1 MKNSKMIFVLAL
13 AIFCCLGQ
21 VYAQQHQVMP
31 PLVSVSGVGE
41 VRVQPTEVV
50 VNFGVETREKSL
62 DAART
67 LTDRKASS
75 IISYLKRKGVDTND
89 IQTSYVTLRPVYSGG
104 EYGKTSPDFY
114 VAIKTMTVVIKK
126 LDKYDEIISGL
137 YGVGVNRIDG
147 INFQVANI
155 EKYKAEARK
164 KAVANAKQKA
174 TALTSELG
182 AKLGRVYA
190 INENGSSGGPR
201 PMYKTAMMESAVYD
215 SEGGPSISAG
225 EIIIT
230 DTVEVSFIIE

>member
-1 MKNSKMIFVLAL
+1 MKNVKTYLLLSLAVIVSTIQL
-13 AIFCCLGQ
+13 Q
-21 VYAQQHQVMP
+21 AQQHQVMP

-75 IISYLKRKGVDTND
+75 IISYLKRKGVDAND
-89 IQTSYVTLRPVYSGG
+89 IQTSYVTVRPVFSGG

-114 VAIKTMTVVIKK
+114 MAIKTMTVVIKK

-147 INFQVANI
+147 ITFQVANI

-190 INENGSSGGPR
+190 ISENGSGGGPR
-201 PMYKTAMMESAVYD
+201 PMYKTAMMESAVFD

-225 EIIIT
+225 EIVIT
-230 DTVEVSFIIE
+230 DTVDVSFIIE